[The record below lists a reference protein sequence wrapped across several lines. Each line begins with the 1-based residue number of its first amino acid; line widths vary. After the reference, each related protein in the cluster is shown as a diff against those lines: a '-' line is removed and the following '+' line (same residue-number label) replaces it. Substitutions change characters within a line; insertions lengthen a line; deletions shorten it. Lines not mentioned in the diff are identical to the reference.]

1 MLIIYYLLKLKN
13 RLNARL
19 TVINIQWESFQ
30 HIPDTSDTSN
40 TSNVVIGILTIRR
53 MYYIQCINDVVGYFL
68 NQLLNGLRKF

>member
-40 TSNVVIGILTIRR
+40 TSNVVIGILTIR
-53 MYYIQCINDVVGYFL
+53 
-68 NQLLNGLRKF
+68 

>member
-1 MLIIYYLLKLKN
+1 MLILYYLLKLKN

-40 TSNVVIGILTIRR
+40 VVIGILTIRR
-53 MYYIQCINDVVGYFL
+53 MYYIQCMNDAVGHFL
-68 NQLLNGLRKF
+68 YQLLNGLRKF